1 MAAPAIGMQLGSLLG
16 LHTFNMPGWL
26 RIPLSYLLPLKFTVS
41 CNKVKGRPVEWLSAY
56 EIDILF

>member
-1 MAAPAIGMQLGSLLG
+1 MQLGSLLG

-26 RIPLSYLLPLKFTVS
+26 RIPLSFILPLKFTVT